1 MRIPSNIIIA
11 ESYTIGKEF
20 IYENTYKEY
29 QGYYYELSNKFFA
42 GKEFN
47 PNAPRLLKLESSEV
61 NPLKLNPATS
71 IYANL
76 TKVKISN
83 NIINSFP
90 QINSNSY
97 DKGGEVFLKFYYKKN
112 NVNPILIKQIDEKT
126 YFNLENDPM
135 YQTTYIGTFKDNT
148 ITPDEAYS
156 KMIGLKEFIE
166 G

>member
-20 IYENTYKEY
+20 VFESTYKEY
-29 QGYYYELSNKFFA
+29 QGYYYELNNKFFV
-42 GKEFN
+42 GREFN
-47 PNAPRLLKLESSEV
+47 PNAPLLLKLGSPEI

-71 IYANL
+71 TYANL

-83 NIINSFP
+83 NTINSFP

-97 DKGGEVFLKFYYKKN
+97 DKGGEVFLKFYCKKN
-112 NVNPILIKQIDEKT
+112 DVNPILIKQIDEKT

-135 YQTTYIGTFKDNT
+135 YQTIYIGTFKDNI